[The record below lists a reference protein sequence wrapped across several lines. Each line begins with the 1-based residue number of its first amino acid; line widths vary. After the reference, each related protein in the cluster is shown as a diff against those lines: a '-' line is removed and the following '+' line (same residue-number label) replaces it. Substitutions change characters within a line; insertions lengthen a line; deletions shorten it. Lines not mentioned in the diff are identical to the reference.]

1 MNMQANDEL
10 ELSVARLALGG
21 RGVARLDGMVVFVDG
36 ALPGETVMAK
46 VTQVKKGFAEA
57 VAERIITPAPEAVE
71 PRCPHFGVCGGCDWQ
86 RLDYPAQLFWKREQV
101 AETLARLGGLPDV
114 PVADTVPSP
123 EIYGYRNK
131 MEFVFAGRLHLGLRE
146 RRNPARALDIET
158 CPLMAPW
165 AAEMVGVVRELCRE
179 TGLAAFD
186 PRTSKGVWRHLV
198 LRDSRHDGS
207 RLVHIITGPS
217 RAAGDAVHTLGK
229 TLLARFP
236 ELTGF
241 VHSVRRAPTPV
252 AHGERQS
259 IVLGR
264 GHLTEK
270 MGRATLRILPDAFA
284 QTNTG
289 AAQSLYEIVTREA
302 GSDPTGTALD
312 LYCGS
317 GGLAINLAPAFA
329 QVRGLD
335 IDPRSIESAKASA
348 KLSEAHNCVFEAADA
363 ADALDDLAGDPPTV
377 VVLDPPRAGA
387 APEVI
392 AAILRAA
399 PRRVV
404 YVSCNP
410 ATLARDLKRLAE
422 AYDVTNVTP
431 VDLFPH
437 TAHIEAVASL
447 TLRG

>member
-1 MNMQANDEL
+1 
-10 ELSVARLALGG
+10 V
-21 RGVARLDGMVVFVDG
+21 
-36 ALPGETVMAK
+36 
-46 VTQVKKGFAEA
+46 
-57 VAERIITPAPEAVE
+57 
-71 PRCPHFGVCGGCDWQ
+71 
-86 RLDYPAQLFWKREQV
+86 
-101 AETLARLGGLPDV
+101 
-114 PVADTVPSP
+114 
-123 EIYGYRNK
+123 
-131 MEFVFAGRLHLGLRE
+131 
-146 RRNPARALDIET
+146 LDIET

-165 AAEMVGVVRELCRE
+165 AAEMVNAVRELCRE

-186 PRTSKGVWRHLV
+186 PRTGKGVWRHLV

-207 RLVHIITGPS
+207 RLAHIITGPS

-270 MGRATLRILPDAFA
+270 MGRATLRVLPDAFA

-289 AAQSLYEIVTREA
+289 AAQSLYEIVAREA
-302 GSDPTGTALD
+302 GSDPAGTALD

-317 GGLAINLAPAFA
+317 GGLALNLAPAFA
-329 QVRGLD
+329 QVQGLD

-348 KLSEAHNCVFEAADA
+348 KLSEAPNCVFTAADA

-392 AAILRAA
+392 AAILRTA

-422 AYDVTNVTP
+422 AYDIASVTP